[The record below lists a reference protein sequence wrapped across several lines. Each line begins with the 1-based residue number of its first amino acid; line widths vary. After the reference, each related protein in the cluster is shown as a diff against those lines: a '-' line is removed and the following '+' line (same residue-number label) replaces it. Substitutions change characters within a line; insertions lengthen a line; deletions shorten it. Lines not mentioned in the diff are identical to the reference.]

1 MYLPLREG
9 FLPFEEARELVRKE
23 GLKSANK
30 WWVWCRDGH
39 RPSNIPSTPSRPTRA
54 RGVVGGLVGCGKQ
67 P

>member
-23 GLKSANK
+23 GLKSANNGGFGAET
-30 WWVWCRDGH
+30 D
-39 RPSNIPSTPSRPTRA
+39 TALPTYPPLQADPR
-54 RGVVGGLVGCGKQ
+54 RQGVSWADWLGCGKQ